1 MIDAIQKEKDSL
13 IIKNQEEREIE
24 NQTNFDKI
32 SVVLS
37 QKSSL
42 EQQIEVQE
50 NLIKELK
57 SQFAS
62 ENIKYENQIES
73 LNADI

>member
-24 NQTNFDKI
+24 NKTNQDKI
-32 SVVLS
+32 SEVLS

-50 NLIKELK
+50 NLIIDLK

-62 ENIKYENQIES
+62 ENTKYKNQIES

>member
-62 ENIKYENQIES
+62 ENTKYENQIES
-73 LNADI
+73 LNTDI